1 MRTTKPSMG
10 LKSPRVLK
18 QRLPPN
24 NKGADEGPCA
34 SYKSMTEHLNGVNDY

>member
-1 MRTTKPSMG
+1 MDTTKPPKTATSQG
-10 LKSPRVLK
+10 ALK

-34 SYKSMTEHLNGVNDY
+34 SYNSMTEHLNGVNDY